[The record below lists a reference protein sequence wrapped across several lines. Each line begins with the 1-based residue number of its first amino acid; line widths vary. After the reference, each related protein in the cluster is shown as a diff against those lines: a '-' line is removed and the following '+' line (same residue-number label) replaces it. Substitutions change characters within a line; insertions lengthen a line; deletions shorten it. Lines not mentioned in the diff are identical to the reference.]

1 MFFEFILTKN
11 QFQKNKNQN
20 IPIHF
25 LIFFIFQFCLWN
37 WKMKNEKLPKFALFF
52 NQKTNYT
59 FGTWINNP
67 CMESIIQKINFLKNK
82 NCIFPFF
89 KFWNM
94 DLNSDSHLP
103 KKFFIICL
111 NHSPSKMMKNAFYI
125 ILKALFV
132 LKIFKFLSWLFRHVE
147 KAAELER

>member
-1 MFFEFILTKN
+1 MFLEFILIKN
-11 QFQKNKNQN
+11 QFQKHKNQN

-82 NCIFPFF
+82 NYIFSFF

-94 DLNSDSHLP
+94 DLNFLFLFFFEIQILISIWVSI
-103 KKFFIICL
+103 KIETKFEFMEFDCDVKEL
-111 NHSPSKMMKNAFYI
+111 
-125 ILKALFV
+125 
-132 LKIFKFLSWLFRHVE
+132 LSGW
-147 KAAELER
+147 